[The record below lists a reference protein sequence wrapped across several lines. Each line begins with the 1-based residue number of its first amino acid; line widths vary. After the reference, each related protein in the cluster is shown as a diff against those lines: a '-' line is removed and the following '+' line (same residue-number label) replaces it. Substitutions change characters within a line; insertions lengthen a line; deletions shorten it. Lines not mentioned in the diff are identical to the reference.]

1 MTDVPQ
7 KDGPE
12 EIVFQGKM
20 IEVVH
25 QPMKH
30 NGIVQTYEWAQRAPG
45 VRIIIPDYETK
56 ELILTREYRAELDAF
71 DIRLPGG
78 KVFNS
83 LNEWNQHKQTGEDI
97 ESIALEKV
105 KEEGLEEAGIEIDE
119 ARLVAIS
126 KNGAMMHWDLLYFVA
141 DKWHEHEDGAQ
152 HQEFEQGV
160 TSVARYKFDE
170 VENLLRDGSISED
183 RSVAALVRWL
193 GQQN

>member
-1 MTDVPQ
+1 MANTPQ
-7 KDGPE
+7 KAGSE
-12 EIVFQGKM
+12 EIVFQGRM

-30 NGIVQTYEWAQRAPG
+30 KGVVQVYEWAQRAPG
-45 VRIIIPDYETK
+45 VRVIIPDFENK
-56 ELILTREYRAELDAF
+56 ELILTREYRTELDAF

-83 LNEWNQHKQTGEDI
+83 LKEWNQHKQSGDDI
-97 ESIALEKV
+97 ERIALEKV
-105 KEEGLEEAGIEIDE
+105 KEEGREEAGIVIDE
-119 ARLVAIS
+119 ATLLAVS

-141 DKWHEHEDGAQ
+141 KEWHEHEDGAQ

-160 TSVARYKFDE
+160 TSVARYKFEE
-170 VENLLRDGSISED
+170 VEKLLRDGSISED

-193 GQQN
+193 GRQN